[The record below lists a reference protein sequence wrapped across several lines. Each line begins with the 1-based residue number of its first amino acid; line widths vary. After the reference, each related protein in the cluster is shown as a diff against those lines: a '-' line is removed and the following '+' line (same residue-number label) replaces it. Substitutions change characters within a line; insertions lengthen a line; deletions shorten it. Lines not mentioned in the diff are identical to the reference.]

1 MIFFVLMLLAFIPAI
16 IASSKGRSG
25 FGWWLNGLGLFP
37 IALVHSIVAEDLNR
51 KPCPF
56 CAERILNAAKV
67 CPHCQRELPV
77 EAAPQQPLRRFAGV
91 EVVDNPTANDA
102 ARQKVI
108 DALAVGDKVALE
120 RESGIGVPSSVRVE
134 TNGSPLGHLIP
145 RAASEILPT
154 MEGHRYNANV
164 ENVSCGR
171 GHNHCGDSSYPRMM
185 KSGLIWF
192 LGEGAEAVNCLSQ
205 LLVVIRE
212 G

>member
-25 FGWWLNGLGLFP
+25 FGWWLYGFALFP

-56 CAERILNAAKV
+56 CAERILHAAKV

-108 DALAVGDKVALE
+108 DALAVGDKISLE
-120 RESGIGVPSSVRVE
+120 RESPTGAISSVRVE
-134 TNGSPLGHLIP
+134 SNGCTLGHLTG

-154 MEGHRYNANV
+154 LESHRHEANV
-164 ENVSCGR
+164 ESVSCGR
-171 GHNHCGDSSYPRMM
+171 VTITVEIL
-185 KSGLIWF
+185 K
-192 LGEGAEAVNCLSQ
+192 
-205 LLVVIRE
+205 
-212 G
+212 